1 MPESSDEDGYD
12 MRSETGSVTPSV
24 SETATSRAS
33 VSRSDSVRVVAQPA
47 AAPKKVSGG
56 KSKLRDVSVP
66 PKPIQRI
73 TAKEAAR
80 LAAME
85 RSRAKAGQSGWTGD
99 ASSEEDGGEEEDG
112 EDDMIQETE
121 IAGASS
127 PFASKK
133 HTPQSKKPSRKV
145 AVSGKHAQ
153 QPPAVESSKDR
164 TEPVASSEQRQVKA
178 RYDSYSTDFPDIT
191 QIDESALIAALDESL
206 PEADASHVSV
216 KATPT
221 TSKRAKAPPP
231 MLKPPTGR
239 AIPTRQSTTHPV
251 QPQAN
256 EEDVFG
262 SGPMEQTPVR
272 PTSKHKDDGAQPI
285 TPTAST
291 FKTPSLMPP
300 PAFKTPGAPSGK
312 NKTNG
317 ETKKSTAQ
325 LGQDNEEAA
334 EILLAISASP
344 APAMRK
350 PPSTEDLNATK
361 VAQDRPQLGATEDVE
376 MEESDRMHETPSR
389 PSGPRRR
396 AVQDATPLRRLP
408 MRSTRTSMSAARL
421 SDDEFAVPELQ
432 SASRD
437 LSSSTSKRHEDS
449 PITPAELQPAADI
462 LPYRR
467 GKPPM
472 YRRKNS
478 DQVGIAKAD
487 LSSPPNGLPLTKA
500 TPTPKTSAMRSGM
513 ASFAGYRS
521 SALATPARPG
531 TIAGIQPSPAD
542 YTSFSSPS
550 GLDLTQ
556 KLGLAPAPTVP
567 ESPTWLEMVRAT
579 PDARYKRTRPGSMD
593 SDAGGGNENS
603 PRKRVRV

>member
-12 MRSETGSVTPSV
+12 MRSESGSVTPSV

-33 VSRSDSVRVVAQPA
+33 ASRSDSVRAVAPPA
-47 AAPKKVSGG
+47 APAKKVSGG

-66 PKPIQRI
+66 PKPVQRI
-73 TAKEAAR
+73 TAKEAGR

-85 RSRAKAGQSGWTGD
+85 KIRAKAGQSGWTGD
-99 ASSEEDGGEEEDG
+99 ASSEEDAGEEED
-112 EDDMIQETE
+112 EDAPIQETE

-127 PFASKK
+127 PFAFKKQTPPSKRLA
-133 HTPQSKKPSRKV
+133 RKTA
-145 AVSGKHAQ
+145 AVTKQNQ
-153 QPPAVESSKDR
+153 QASTEESSKNHP
-164 TEPVASSEQRQVKA
+164 EPVTTVGKREAKE
-178 RYDSYSTDFPDIT
+178 RYEPYSTDFPDIT
-191 QIDESALIAALDESL
+191 QLDESALIAALDEGV
-206 PEADASHVSV
+206 PEAKALDTPV
-216 KATPT
+216 KATAT
-221 TSKRAKAPPP
+221 ASKRAKPPTP
-231 MLKPPTGR
+231 ILKPPTGR
-239 AIPTRQSTTHPV
+239 MVPTRRSSTQLA

-262 SGPMEQTPVR
+262 SGPMEQTPIR
-272 PTSKHKDDGAQPI
+272 PTGKQKDEGAQPI

-317 ETKKSTAQ
+317 DTKKSTAQ

-361 VAQDRPQLGATEDVE
+361 AAQGRPQLDASEDVE

-478 DQVGIAKAD
+478 DQIGIAKPE

-579 PDARYKRTRPGSMD
+579 PDTRYKRTRPG
-593 SDAGGGNENS
+593 
-603 PRKRVRV
+603 